1 MDLYLLQK
9 YIGAGE
15 WEVVKVT
22 NDREEATLWDISG
35 NDSAVLDVILND
47 ITDGRT
53 LLLDI
58 KQGLWVFSGSDKSSL
73 DVLSPVSL
81 SEVPYE
87 IKGGG
92 GVNILC

>member
-9 YIGAGE
+9 YLGE
-15 WEVVKVT
+15 GQWKVVKVT
-22 NDREEATLWDISG
+22 NESDEATQWDMSG
-35 NDSAVLDVILND
+35 DDSAVLKITLTDL
-47 ITDGRT
+47 TDGRT

-87 IKGGG
+87 INGGG
-92 GVNILC
+92 SVNILC